1 MAGVCVEFGATS
13 LLRDV
18 SFTVADGER
27 WGIVGR
33 NGAGK
38 TTLFRLLTGEQ
49 RPTAGAVSRAGGLKI
64 SLLDQHRD
72 FGDAVTVWEA
82 AAQPYASLVSLEAS
96 LAEQAHRLADMGDHP
111 DPAALDRYGHDME
124 RFAHEGGYEFHARVD
139 AVLQGL
145 DFDAEEAKV
154 KRVAVLSGGER
165 GRLGLAAQLVA
176 PADVLLLDEPTNHL
190 DLSTTEWLQQYLVDR
205 RGTAL
210 IISHDRAFLDETVDH
225 VLHIEDGTVVAY
237 RGGYSAFVTQRAERR
252 LALERQVSQQRK
264 FIAKEEEFIRR
275 NIAGQNTKQAQG
287 RRTRLDRLP
296 RLTPPPG
303 AEDAMS
309 FSLEIV
315 ERGGDRVVSCD
326 RLEIAVARRTLVK
339 DFHATAMRGD
349 VVAIVGPNCAG
360 KSTLLRTILGERE
373 PTSGE
378 ARLGGSITAAHF
390 RQDLA
395 QVPMGTT
402 VYDVIND
409 LRPLWTRGQIQGLLG
424 AFGFSGDTVQRRT
437 DVCSGGE
444 RSRLALAMITLS
456 RANLLVLDEP
466 TNHLD
471 VESIEAIE
479 DALDGYAGTVLL
491 VSHDRAF
498 LRELST
504 RVWAFD
510 GTRVEDFAGTFVEWE
525 ERQKARAAA
534 AAAEAAR
541 MAAARR
547 EAEKK
552 LAQRS
557 TDAQDRDQAARRA
570 RRQAEAAASTAEREV
585 SACEHRVEELRAAL
599 QDPALYD
606 GSAAAARRAAEF
618 TRALKDAEAALD
630 GAMHRW
636 VEATAA
642 LDLD

>member
-1 MAGVCVEFGATS
+1 MTQISLAGVRVDFGATT
-13 LLRDV
+13 LMRDV
-18 SFTVADGER
+18 AFTIAEGER
-27 WGIVGR
+27 WGIIGR
-33 NGAGK
+33 NGSGK
-38 TTLFRLLTGEQ
+38 TTLFRLITGDQ
-49 RPTAGAVSRAGGLKI
+49 RPSAGAVSRPGGLRL

-82 AAQPYASLVSLEAS
+82 AAQPFASLIALEAS
-96 LAEQAHRLADMGDHP
+96 LAEQANRLADTGAHP
-111 DPAALDRYGHDME
+111 DAAALDRYGHDME

-145 DFDAEEAKV
+145 GFDAEESKI
-154 KRVAVLSGGER
+154 KRLAVLSGGER
-165 GRLGLAAQLVA
+165 GRVGLAAQLVA

-190 DLSTTEWLQQYLVDR
+190 DLETTAWLQQYLLER

-225 VLHIEDGTVVAY
+225 VLHIEGGTVTAY

-252 LALERQVSQQRK
+252 LALERQVDQQRK

-287 RRTRLDRLP
+287 RRKLLARLP

-303 AEDAMS
+303 ESGAMA
-309 FSLEIV
+309 FSLEIT
-315 ERGGDRVVSCD
+315 ERGGDRVVYCD
-326 RLEIAVARRTLVK
+326 RLDVAVESRMLVK
-339 DFHATAMRGD
+339 GFHATAMRGD
-349 VVAIVGPNCAG
+349 VVAIVGPNGAG

-373 PTSGE
+373 PTAGE
-378 ARLGGSITAAHF
+378 CRLGGSITHAHF

-471 VESIEAIE
+471 VESIEAVE
-479 DALDGYAGTVLL
+479 DALDGYEGTVLL

-498 LRELST
+498 LRELAT

-510 GTRVEDFAGTFVEWE
+510 GVRVEDFGGTFVEWE
-525 ERQKARAAA
+525 QRQKARSAEAS
-534 AAAEAAR
+534 AEAAR
-541 MAAARR
+541 AAIARR

-552 LAQRS
+552 QAQRS
-557 TDAQDRDQAARRA
+557 AQSQEKGHAARRDQRKA
-570 RRQAEAAASTAEREV
+570 VQQAERAVADAE
-585 SACEHRVEELRAAL
+585 ARVEAVRADL

-606 GSAAAARRAAEF
+606 GSAAGARRAAEL
-618 TRALKDAEAALD
+618 TRTLKGAEAALD

-636 VEATAA
+636 VEATAE
-642 LDLD
+642 

>member
-1 MAGVCVEFGATS
+1 MAGVRVEFGATT

-18 SFTVADGER
+18 SFTIGEGER
-27 WGIVGR
+27 WVIVGR

-38 TTLFRLLTGEQ
+38 TTIFRLLTGDQ
-49 RPTAGAVSRAGGLKI
+49 RPTAGAVSRAGGLRM

-72 FGDAVTVWEA
+72 FGEAVTVWEA
-82 AAQPYASLVSLEAS
+82 AAQPFASLIALEAS
-96 LAEQAHRLADMGDHP
+96 LAEQAHRLADMGNHP

-124 RFAHEGGYEFHARVD
+124 RFAHEGGYLFHAQVD

-145 DFDAEEAKV
+145 GFDAEESKV
-154 KRVAVLSGGER
+154 KRLAVLSGGER
-165 GRLGLAAQLVA
+165 GRVGLAAQLVA

-190 DLSTTEWLQQYLVDR
+190 DLETTGWLQQYLLER

-210 IISHDRAFLDETVDH
+210 IVSHDRAFLDETVDH
-225 VLHIEDGTVVAY
+225 VLHIESGTVTAY
-237 RGGYSAFVTQRAERR
+237 RGGYSAFVNQRAERR
-252 LALERQVSQQRK
+252 LALERQVDQQRK
-264 FIAKEEEFIRR
+264 FIAKEEDFIRR

-287 RRTRLDRLP
+287 RRKLLSRLP

-303 AEDAMS
+303 EDDAMA
-309 FSLEIV
+309 FSLEV
-315 ERGGDRVVSCD
+315 GERGGDRVVYCD
-326 RLEIAVARRTLVK
+326 RLDIAIEGRTLVK
-339 DFHATAMRGD
+339 GFHATAMRGD
-349 VVAIVGPNCAG
+349 VVAIVGPNGAG

-373 PTSGE
+373 PTAGE
-378 ARLGGSITAAHF
+378 ARLGGSIKSAHF

-395 QVPMGTT
+395 QVPMNTT
-402 VYDVIND
+402 IYDLIND

-437 DVCSGGE
+437 EVCSGGE

-471 VESIEAIE
+471 VESIESIE
-479 DALDGYAGTVLL
+479 DALDGYEGTVLL

-504 RVWAFD
+504 RVWAFN
-510 GTRVEDFAGTFVEWE
+510 GTRVEDFPGTFQEWE
-525 ERQKARAAA
+525 EREKERATA

-541 MAAARR
+541 AA
-547 EAEKK
+547 
-552 LAQRS
+552 
-557 TDAQDRDQAARRA
+557 TARRA
-570 RRQAEAAASTAEREV
+570 AEKQQAQRNAGAQEQVHAVRREQRRARDAARAAEREV
-585 SACEHRVEELRAAL
+585 AECERRVETCRAEL
-599 QDPALYD
+599 QDPKLYD
-606 GSAAAARRAAEF
+606 GSAAAARRAAEL

-636 VEATAA
+636 VELTAA
-642 LDLD
+642 LDRE

>member
-1 MAGVCVEFGATS
+1 MSGVGVEFGATT

-18 SFTVADGER
+18 SFTITEGER

-33 NGAGK
+33 NGTGK
-38 TTLFRLLTGEQ
+38 TTLFRMITGEQ
-49 RPTAGAVSRAGGLKI
+49 RPTSGTVSRASGVTI

-82 AAQPYASLVSLEAS
+82 AAQPFATLIALEAS
-96 LAEQAHRLADMGDHP
+96 LAEQAQRLADMGDTP

-124 RFAHEGGYEFHARVD
+124 RFAHEGGYDFHSRVD

-145 DFDAEEAKV
+145 GFDPEESKV

-165 GRLGLAAQLVA
+165 GRLGLAAQLVT

-190 DLSTTEWLQQYLVDR
+190 DLATTLWLQEYLVER
-205 RGTAL
+205 RGTA
-210 IISHDRAFLDETVDH
+210 IIVSHDRAFLDDVVDH
-225 VLHIEDGTVVAY
+225 VIHIEGGTATAY
-237 RGGYSAFVTQRAERR
+237 RGGYSAFVNQRAERR
-252 LALERQVSQQRK
+252 LALERQVEQQRK

-275 NIAGQNTKQAQG
+275 NLAGQNTKQAQG
-287 RRTRLDRLP
+287 RRTKLARLP

-303 AEDAMS
+303 EGDAMA
-309 FSLEIV
+309 FTLDV
-315 ERGGDRVVSCD
+315 AERGGDRVVYCD
-326 RLEIAVARRTLVK
+326 KLDVAVEGRTLVK
-339 DFHATAMRGD
+339 GFHCTAMRGD
-349 VVAIVGPNCAG
+349 VVAIVGPNGAG

-373 PTSGE
+373 PAAGE
-378 ARLGGSITAAHF
+378 ARLGGSIEAAHF

-395 QVPMGTT
+395 QVPMGKT
-402 VYDVIND
+402 VYEVIND

-424 AFGFSGDTVQRRT
+424 AFGFPGDTVQRRT

-479 DALDGYAGTVLL
+479 DALDGYEGTVLL

-498 LRELST
+498 LRELAT

-510 GTRVEDFAGTFVEWE
+510 GVKVEDYGGTFVEWE
-525 ERQKARAAA
+525 ARQKARAAD
-534 AAAEAAR
+534 AAAETAR
-541 MAAARR
+541 VAAARR

-552 LAQRS
+552 QAQRIAG
-557 TDAQDRDQAARRA
+557 AQEKEQSARRE
-570 RRQAEAAASTAEREV
+570 RRRAEEAAKTAERDV
-585 SACEHRVEELRAAL
+585 ADCEARVEELRAEL
-599 QDPALYD
+599 QAPALYD
-606 GSAAAARRAAEF
+606 GSPAAAKRAAELA
-618 TRALKDAEAALD
+618 RALKDAEAALD

-636 VEATAA
+636 VEATTA
-642 LDLD
+642 LE

>member
-1 MAGVCVEFGATS
+1 VTQITMTGVRVEFGATT
-13 LLRDV
+13 LFRDV
-18 SFTVADGER
+18 SFTVTEGER
-27 WGIVGR
+27 WGIIGR
-33 NGAGK
+33 NGSGK
-38 TTLFRLLTGEQ
+38 TTLFRLITGDQ
-49 RPTAGAVSRAGGLKI
+49 RPTAGAVARPGNLRLA
-64 SLLDQHRD
+64 LLDQHRD

-82 AAQPYASLVSLEAS
+82 AAQPFAPLIAREAS
-96 LAEQAHRLADMGDHP
+96 LAEQANRLADMGEDP

-124 RFAHEGGYEFHARVD
+124 RFAHEGGYDFHARVD

-145 DFDAEEAKV
+145 GFDAEESKV
-154 KRVAVLSGGER
+154 KRLAVLSGGER
-165 GRLGLAAQLVA
+165 GRVGLAAQLVA

-190 DLSTTEWLQQYLVDR
+190 DLETTAWLQQYLLDR
-205 RGTAL
+205 RGTSL

-225 VLHIEDGTVVAY
+225 VLHIEGGTATTY

-252 LALERQVSQQRK
+252 LALERQVDQQRK

-287 RRTRLDRLP
+287 RRKLLSRLP

-303 AEDAMS
+303 EDDAMA
-309 FSLEIV
+309 FRLEV
-315 ERGGDRVVSCD
+315 RERGGDRVVYCD
-326 RLEIAVARRTLVK
+326 QLDVAVEGRTLVK
-339 DFHATAMRGD
+339 GFHATAMRGD
-349 VVAIVGPNCAG
+349 VVAIVGPNGAG
-360 KSTLLRTILGERE
+360 KSTLLRTILGERS
-373 PTSGE
+373 PTAGE
-378 ARLGGSITAAHF
+378 ARLGGSISAAHF

-402 VYDVIND
+402 IYDCIND

-471 VESIEAIE
+471 VESIESIE
-479 DALDGYAGTVLL
+479 DALDDYEGTVLL

-498 LRELST
+498 LRELAT

-510 GTRVEDFAGTFVEWE
+510 GVRVEDFAGTFVEWE
-525 ERQKARAAA
+525 QRQQARAVASSADAARAA
-534 AAAEAAR
+534 
-541 MAAARR
+541 
-547 EAEKK
+547 
-552 LAQRS
+552 
-557 TDAQDRDQAARRA
+557 TT
-570 RRQAEAAASTAEREV
+570 RRQAERRQAQRSADSQKEDRASRRDRREAVARAERAVAE
-585 SACEHRVEELRAAL
+585 AEARIEALRAEL
-599 QDPALYD
+599 HDPSLYD
-606 GSAAAARRAAEF
+606 GGAAGARRAAEL

-630 GAMHRW
+630 GA
-636 VEATAA
+636 
-642 LDLD
+642 LDGWLRLTSD

>member
-1 MAGVCVEFGATS
+1 
-13 LLRDV
+13 
-18 SFTVADGER
+18 
-27 WGIVGR
+27 
-33 NGAGK
+33 
-38 TTLFRLLTGEQ
+38 
-49 RPTAGAVSRAGGLKI
+49 
-64 SLLDQHRD
+64 
-72 FGDAVTVWEA
+72 
-82 AAQPYASLVSLEAS
+82 
-96 LAEQAHRLADMGDHP
+96 MGHHP
-111 DPAALDRYGHDME
+111 DPIALDKYGHDME
-124 RFAHEGGYEFHARVD
+124 RFAHEGGYDFHAKVD

-145 DFDAEEAKV
+145 GFDAEEAKV
-154 KRVAVLSGGER
+154 KRLAVLSGGER
-165 GRLGLAAQLVA
+165 GRVGLAAQLVS

-190 DLSTTEWLQQYLVDR
+190 DLETTEWLQNYLIER
-205 RGTAL
+205 RGTTL
-210 IISHDRAFLDETVDH
+210 IVSHDRAFLDETVDH
-225 VLHIEDGTVVAY
+225 VLHIEAGTAVAY

-252 LALERQVSQQRK
+252 LALDRQVDQQRK
-264 FIAKEEEFIRR
+264 FIAKEEDFIRR

-287 RRTRLDRLP
+287 RRKLLSRLP

-303 AEDAMS
+303 ADDTMA
-309 FSLEIV
+309 FRLEV
-315 ERGGDRVVSCD
+315 KERGGDRVVYCD
-326 RLEIAVARRTLVK
+326 QLDVAVERRTLVK
-339 DFHATAMRGD
+339 GFHATAMRGD
-349 VVAIVGPNCAG
+349 VVAIVGPNGAG

-373 PTSGE
+373 PTAGE
-378 ARLGGSITAAHF
+378 ARIGGSITAAHF

-402 VYDVIND
+402 IYDVIND

-479 DALDGYAGTVLL
+479 DALDDYEGTVLL

-510 GTRVEDFAGTFVEWE
+510 GTRVEDFDGTFVEWE
-525 ERQKARAAA
+525 GRQKERAVD

-541 MAAARR
+541 AATSRR
-547 EAEKK
+547 DAEKK
-552 LAQRS
+552 QNKRNAS
-557 TDAQDRDQAARRA
+557 VQDKDQAARREK
-570 RRQAEAAASTAEREV
+570 RRAAEALRASEQAV
-585 SACEHRVEELRAAL
+585 HDCEARVESCRAEL

-606 GSAAAARRAAEF
+606 GSAAAARRAAELKR
-618 TRALKDAEAALD
+618 TLKDAEAALD
-630 GAMHRW
+630 GAMQRW
-636 VEATAA
+636 LKAGGE
-642 LDLD
+642 